1 MGIDEHA
8 DRKKIINN
16 IKLLFIKK
24 FIINNYSFI
33 YQIIL
38 KDKQMSYLILVRHG
52 QSVWNLEKKFTG
64 WVDVDLTENGK
75 SEAKKAG
82 QLIKQ
87 ENIEINLYYSSFQLR
102 AKNTLKIIQEE
113 LKDFKKVISAWEL
126 NERHYGALTGLNKDE
141 MKVKLGEE
149 KVHQF
154 RRSWDLRPDPLDK
167 KNPYHPINIETYKE
181 IPLEKIP
188 DTESLK
194 DTYERVIKFYS
205 KEIENKTTENILI
218 SAHGNSIRALCKYL
232 FILDNTQISKLEI
245 PTGNPL
251 LIEFEN
257 NKVTKC
263 KYLHK
268 ERAKDLLVF

>member
-1 MGIDEHA
+1 
-8 DRKKIINN
+8 
-16 IKLLFIKK
+16 
-24 FIINNYSFI
+24 
-33 YQIIL
+33 
-38 KDKQMSYLILVRHG
+38 MSYLILVRHG

-64 WVDVDLTENGK
+64 WVDVDLTENGQ

-113 LKDFKKVISAWEL
+113 LNDFKKVISAWEL
-126 NERHYGALTGLNKDE
+126 NERHYGALTGFNKDE

-167 KNPYHPINIETYKE
+167 KNPYHPLNIETYKE

-194 DTYERVIKFYS
+194 
-205 KEIENKTTENILI
+205 
-218 SAHGNSIRALCKYL
+218 
-232 FILDNTQISKLEI
+232 
-245 PTGNPL
+245 
-251 LIEFEN
+251 N
-257 NKVTKC
+257 NKK
-263 KYLHK
+263 KLK
-268 ERAKDLLVF
+268 IMM